1 MQNMLIDFIPVLLFF
16 AAFKIYGI
24 YVATTVGIVAT
35 AVQVLLTRF
44 IRKKFDKQ
52 QVVTLV
58 IFVLFGGLTLYFH
71 DPIFVKWKPSIIF
84 WIFGIAFL
92 LSHFIGKK
100 PLAQRMLE
108 GMLEA
113 QTAAV
118 PATLWVRLN
127 AAWAIFFIFLGTVN
141 IYIAYHFSTDVW
153 VNFKVYG
160 IMLCLLAFSFA
171 QAMCLSRYLTDT
183 K

>member
-1 MQNMLIDFIPVLLFF
+1 MQNMLLDFIPVLLFLI
-16 AAFKIYGI
+16 AFKLYGI
-24 YVATTVGIVAT
+24 YAATTVGIVAT
-35 AVQVLLTRF
+35 AIQVVLTRF

-58 IFVLFGGLTLYFH
+58 IFVLFGGMTLYFH
-71 DPIFVKWKPSIIF
+71 DPIFVKWKPSVIF
-84 WIFGIAFL
+84 WIFGIVFL

-113 QTAAV
+113 QAAAV
-118 PATLWVRLN
+118 PGFLWKRLN
-127 AAWAIFFIFLGTVN
+127 AAWSLFFILLGTLN
-141 IYIAYHFSTDVW
+141 IYIAYHFSTDTW

-160 IMLCLLAFSFA
+160 IMLCLLGFSFA
-171 QAMCLSRYLTDT
+171 QAMCLSRYLPEA